1 MKEMTLQTYQ
11 QACHSGGHMTRTEK
25 SLVAFVCLL
34 LAVLVAENVAIV
46 WDTMLNPVRVCAE
59 GKL

>member
-1 MKEMTLQTYQ
+1 
-11 QACHSGGHMTRTEK
+11 MTRTEK

-59 GKL
+59 GKP

>member
-1 MKEMTLQTYQ
+1 MRGRLY
-11 QACHSGGHMTRTEK
+11 ARWPAVTRTEK

-46 WDTMLNPVRVCAE
+46 WDTMLNPVRVCSE
-59 GKL
+59 GKA

>member
-1 MKEMTLQTYQ
+1 
-11 QACHSGGHMTRTEK
+11 MTRTEK

-46 WDTMLNPVRVCAE
+46 LDTMLNPVRVCSEA
-59 GKL
+59 KL

>member
-1 MKEMTLQTYQ
+1 
-11 QACHSGGHMTRTEK
+11 MTRTEK

-34 LAVLVAENVAIV
+34 LAVLVAENVVIV

-59 GKL
+59 AKP